1 MLVAICSQCVSQDP
15 FPAGSSGIQSKL
27 HTHDCADLEPGGG
40 VAPEPRLQAAGEARP
55 EQQLAGVAGGAGDQ
69 LGAQDRAQPPRP
81 QEQRHQR
88 GQLSATLS
96 KYLEGKHRLLNFNY
110 LERLDKCFQAK

>member
-1 MLVAICSQCVSQDP
+1 MKDYNISTSSLPTPALVYLKECSP
-15 FPAGSSGIQSKL
+15 L
-27 HTHDCADLEPGGG
+27 LCADLEPGGG

-88 GQLSATLS
+88 GQLCQP
-96 KYLEGKHRLLNFNY
+96 HCPNI
-110 LERLDKCFQAK
+110 

>member
-1 MLVAICSQCVSQDP
+1 MKDYNISTSSLPTPALVYLKECSP
-15 FPAGSSGIQSKL
+15 L
-27 HTHDCADLEPGGG
+27 LCADLEPGGG
-40 VAPEPRLQAAGEARP
+40 VPPEPRLQAAGEARP
-55 EQQLAGVAGGAGDQ
+55 EQQLPGVAGGAGDQ

-96 KYLEGKHRLLNFNY
+96 KYLEGKHRLLNSNY